1 MKKLNYVL
9 ILVLGLIISSVTTNA
24 NGARKEFKTYE
35 ITTVKDL
42 HVSKKVQAIWTVSY
56 STEEAPVT
64 IIKRK
69 TAEGIEYVVQG
80 KFFAV
85 SYANTSKGFGAKAVR
100 KSWTSVPKQINN
112 AVLNK
117 EELARQE
124 IILPTKVKDEY
135 ALGLI
140 ASYLPDLINDNY
152 THLLN

>member
-1 MKKLNYVL
+1 MKKLNYVT
-9 ILVLGLIISSVTTNA
+9 ILVLGLIILSVTTNA
-24 NGARKEFKTYE
+24 NGVRKEFKAYE
-35 ITTVKDL
+35 ITTINDL

-56 STEEAPVT
+56 SNEEAPVT
-64 IIKRK
+64 IVKRK

-85 SYANTSKGFGAKAVR
+85 SYTNTSKGFGAKAVR

-112 AVLNK
+112 AVINK

-124 IILPTKVKDEY
+124 IILPNKVEDEY